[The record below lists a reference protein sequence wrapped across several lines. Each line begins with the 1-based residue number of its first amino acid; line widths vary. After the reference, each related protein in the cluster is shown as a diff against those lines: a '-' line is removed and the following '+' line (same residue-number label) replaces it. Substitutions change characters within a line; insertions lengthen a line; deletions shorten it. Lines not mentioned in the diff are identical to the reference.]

1 MKYLSWALR
10 ILLFLLLLGFVLK
23 NTAPVTVYFYLGS
36 QWQASLAV
44 VLLVCFA
51 VANGASPGACEWWG
65 GRRPRRP
72 RMRAE
77 PAFAAGRPMMRP
89 GA

>member
-36 QWQASLAV
+36 QWQASLAL
-44 VLLVCFA
+44 VLLVCFGF
-51 VANGASPGACEWWG
+51 GA
-65 GRRPRRP
+65 
-72 RMRAE
+72 
-77 PAFAAGRPMMRP
+77 AAGVLAILTHVYRQRREILRLRKELRAKPAAPEDAR
-89 GA
+89 